1 MQLYHTFILLLLS
14 FNKKKNTD
22 LWPRFGL
29 AERLRC
35 RRRRVVKLTAAERAA
50 RAASGYLALGRVQR
64 IIGVQ
69 HADDAARGAPRARHA
84 AVRRRIVE
92 TAVARGRPVLE
103 FAEIVERE
111 HGRKGHRVLGVVA
124 DHHGRGPELP
134 AGAAVDGG
142 RSVGRIV
149 PVEHHRTGVAVRVVA
164 ERPVQR
170 LLVEQPALEVSL
182 LVVVACRLVALVQ
195 AVALA
200 TRAARPVAG
209 SLPAHRSRPRLA
221 PFSFHFGL
229 ADLQP
234 ADHHLQL
241 RPRIFRAAAAFR
253 VRRQL
258 FVFVATCTQN
268 DDSSEYI

>member
-1 MQLYHTFILLLLS
+1 M
-14 FNKKKNTD
+14 
-22 LWPRFGL
+22 
-29 AERLRC
+29 
-35 RRRRVVKLTAAERAA
+35 
-50 RAASGYLALGRVQR
+50 QR

-92 TAVARGRPVLE
+92 AAVARGRPVLE
-103 FAEIVERE
+103 FAEIVQRE

-134 AGAAVDGG
+134 SGTAVDGG
-142 RSVGRIV
+142 RAVGRIV
-149 PVEHHRTGVAVRVVA
+149 PVEHHRSGVAVRVVA

-170 LLVEQPALEVSL
+170 RLVEQPALEVSL
-182 LVVVACRLVALVQ
+182 LEVVVVVVVVACRLVALVQ

-209 SLPAHRSRPRLA
+209 PLPAHRSRPRLA
-221 PFSFHFGL
+221 PFSFHLGL
-229 ADLQP
+229 ADLQA

-241 RPRIFRAAAAFR
+241 RPRIFRATAAVR
-253 VRRQL
+253 VCRQL